1 VEICND
7 PTAHLP
13 STVSQMYTQTHN
25 LPFIGGLKVQNRA
38 IRLIHKP
45 HLNVQ
50 ANMALYPAIEPFATG
65 MLPVSDVHTVYYE
78 ICGNPRGEPV
88 LFLHGGPGGGT

>member
-1 VEICND
+1 
-7 PTAHLP
+7 
-13 STVSQMYTQTHN
+13 M
-25 LPFIGGLKVQNRA
+25 VQHRA

-45 HLNVQ
+45 HFWARFEQ

-65 MLPVSDVHTVYYE
+65 MLPVSDIHTVYYE